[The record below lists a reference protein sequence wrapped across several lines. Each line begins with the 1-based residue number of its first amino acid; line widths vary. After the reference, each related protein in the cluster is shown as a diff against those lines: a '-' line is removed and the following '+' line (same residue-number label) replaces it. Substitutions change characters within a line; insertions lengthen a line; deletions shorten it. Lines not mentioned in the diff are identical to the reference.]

1 MGAAAIIALLIKLVP
16 TILSLINQAVAYV
29 HDKGLLEAGAST
41 AIAAELSKLTA
52 TVATARA
59 VETAA
64 AATHAGD
71 ATDNAFDQDFK
82 DDR

>member
-1 MGAAAIIALLIKLVP
+1 
-16 TILSLINQAVAYV
+16 
-29 HDKGLLEAGAST
+29 
-41 AIAAELSKLTA
+41 
-52 TVATARA
+52 VATARA

>member
-16 TILSLINQAVAYV
+16 TILSLINQAVAYL
-29 HDKGLLEAGAST
+29 HDKKLLEAGASE
-41 AIAAELSKLTA
+41 AIAAELSKLSA

-59 VETAA
+59 VEVAA
-64 AATHAGD
+64 AATHAAD
-71 ATDNAFDQDFK
+71 PTDTAFDQDFK